1 MAIQHIIL
9 LFMGMLLLAIIIEPL
24 AEKARLPF
32 TAALLLIGFTVSE
45 MLVMFSID
53 TGIRWDNFHGLIFFG
68 FLPILIFEAAFN
80 LNLRSLIKNIIPV
93 LFLAIPLMLL
103 STVLIAAL
111 LYYGIG
117 HPVGFPWVAAL
128 LSGALLSATDP
139 AAVLALFKKAGV
151 PERLSIL
158 IDGESLFNDATAI
171 VLFTLLI
178 AIATHGENTTGTS
191 DVVYSFLKTFFGGIL
206 VGGLLGGSVFLL
218 LPLIENVITRSVV
231 SLISAYISFVLA
243 EGLLHVSG
251 VMSVL
256 IVGLLLG
263 HASRNILEK
272 KQHGFMHELWE
283 YKAYIANAM
292 LFLISGI
299 TIQLVMFTDQWLAIL
314 MGIAASMAARLVN
327 IMGIIPLL
335 NHLPGVVPID
345 LKYRTVMYWGNIRGA
360 VTLALAL
367 SLPIDLPYWWT
378 VQSIAYGVVIF
389 TIFIQA
395 TTMPLLLNGL
405 RLRKP
410 LETAKQ

>member
-1 MAIQHIIL
+1 MAIQHIVL

-24 AEKARLPF
+24 AEKIRLPF
-32 TAALLLIGFTVSE
+32 IAALLLIGFVVSE
-45 MLVMFSID
+45 ILVMFSVD
-53 TGIRWDNFHGLIFFG
+53 TGIRWYNFHGLIFFV

-80 LNLRSLIKNIIPV
+80 LNLRSLAKNIIPV

-117 HPVGFPWVAAL
+117 YPDGFPWVAAL

-139 AAVLALFKKAGV
+139 AAILALFKKLGV

-158 IDGESLFNDATAI
+158 VDGESLFNDATAI

-178 AIATHGENTTGTS
+178 TIATQGEVANGIP
-191 DVVYSFLKTFFGGIL
+191 DAVYIFLKTFFGGML
-206 VGGLLGGSVFLL
+206 VGGILGGLVFLL
-218 LPLIENVITRSVV
+218 LPLIKNVITRSVV
-231 SLISAYISFVLA
+231 SLIAAYISFILA

-251 VMSVL
+251 VMAVL
-256 IVGLLLG
+256 VVGLLLG
-263 HASRNILEK
+263 HASRSILEK
-272 KQHGFMHELWE
+272 QQYGFMHELWE
-283 YKAYIANAM
+283 YKAYVANAM
-292 LFLISGI
+292 LFLISGV
-299 TIQLVMFTDQWLAIL
+299 TIQIAMFTDQWLAIL
-314 MGIAASMAARLVN
+314 MGIGASMAARLVG

-335 NHLPGVVPID
+335 NYLPGVAPID
-345 LKYRTVMYWGNIRGA
+345 LKYRAVMYWGNIRGA

-378 VQSIAYGVVIF
+378 IQSIAYGVVIF

-395 TTMPLLLNGL
+395 TTMPLLINGFGL
-405 RLRKP
+405 SNR
-410 LETAKQ
+410 QV